1 MSCVTTHAQAVE
13 NMVETFGSMI
23 FNESVDWK
31 NPELVDA
38 VRQLALTLEDIVG
51 LTEEEDEE

>member
-1 MSCVTTHAQAVE
+1 MSVTTHAQAVE
-13 NMVETFGSMI
+13 NMVDTLGAMI
-23 FNESVDWK
+23 FNDMVDWK

-38 VRQLALTLEDIVG
+38 VRGLALTVEDVVG

>member
-1 MSCVTTHAQAVE
+1 MSVTTHAQAVE

>member
-1 MSCVTTHAQAVE
+1 MSVTTHAQAVE

-38 VRQLALTLEDIVG
+38 VRGLALTVEDVVG

>member
-1 MSCVTTHAQAVE
+1 MSVTTHAQAVE

-51 LTEEEDEE
+51 LTVEEDEE